1 MLTTGTTSNHGTI
14 NQRRSFSQLN
24 KPMFPKLFLAPFAF
38 FAILIPVIA
47 LAQSTATR
55 SGQAYPIKP
64 IRLIVPFSP
73 GGTND
78 ILARMIATH
87 LSQTLGEAM
96 IVDNRSGGEGL
107 IGTEIAVKA
116 RPDGYTLLLVSS
128 AYVMNPAVRK
138 LPFDS
143 IKALDFIAKLGASF
157 TILSVGPATAVN
169 SVNSVKDLLAVAKSK
184 PGELVLSTSGGF
196 QYFASAL
203 FTSLSKHDF
212 NIVLYK
218 GAVPAMIDVIG
229 GQVHTTFAVSVPA
242 LPHLRSGKLKGLAVG
257 TLKRTEL
264 LPDIPTLDEAGV
276 TGYDASNWYAI
287 ATAAGTPPAIVMK
300 LHDEITRY
308 FKTPEVQKQVTA
320 MGAVIDLK
328 TPDEM
333 RKIIPADIAKW
344 TKVAIDTRM
353 PRDVN

>member
-1 MLTTGTTSNHGTI
+1 MLSRWIRTLMGVAA
-14 NQRRSFSQLN
+14 
-24 KPMFPKLFLAPFAF
+24 FLLPFATS
-38 FAILIPVIA
+38 
-47 LAQSTATR
+47 AQTSKAVP
-55 SGQAYPIKP
+55 GHYPNKP
-64 IRLIVPFSP
+64 IRLIVPFTP

-78 ILARMIATH
+78 VLARMIATH
-87 LSQTLGEAM
+87 LTATLGESV

-143 IKALDFIAKLGASF
+143 LKALDFIAKLGASF
-157 TILSVGPATAVN
+157 IVLSVGP
-169 SVNSVKDLLAVAKSK
+169 SMPVNSVKDLLAVAKNK
-184 PGELVLSTSGGF
+184 PGELVLTTSGGF

-229 GQVHTTFAVSVPA
+229 GQAHVTFGVSVPA

-276 TGYDASNWYAI
+276 KGYEASNSYAI
-287 ATAAGTPPAIVMK
+287 ATAAGTPTAIVMK
-300 LHDEITRY
+300 LHDEISRY
-308 FKTPEVQKQVTA
+308 FKMPEVQKQVTA

-333 RKIIPADIAKW
+333 RKIIPAEIAKW
-344 TKVAIDTRM
+344 TKVAIDARM
-353 PRDVN
+353 PREAN

>member
-1 MLTTGTTSNHGTI
+1 MLSI
-14 NQRRSFSQLN
+14 RVRVL
-24 KPMFPKLFLAPFAF
+24 MACAAVLAPA
-38 FAILIPVIA
+38 AV
-47 LAQSTATR
+47 LAQAA
-55 SGQAYPIKP
+55 GAGKPYPAKP
-64 IRLIVPFSP
+64 IRLIVPFTP

-78 ILARMIATH
+78 VLARMVATH
-87 LSQTLGEAM
+87 LSQTLGESV

-107 IGTEIAVKA
+107 IGTEIAVKV

-138 LPFDS
+138 LPYDTL
-143 IKALDFIAKLGASF
+143 KALDFVAKLGASF
-157 TILSVGPATAVN
+157 IILSVGPAVP
-169 SVNSVKDLLAVAKSK
+169 VNSVKDLLAVARNK

-229 GQVHTTFAVSVPA
+229 GQAHATFAVSVPA

-264 LPDIPTLDEAGV
+264 LPDLPTLDEAGV
-276 TGYDASNWYAI
+276 KGYEASNWYAI
-287 ATAAGTPPAIVMK
+287 ASASGTPQAIVMK
-300 LHDEITRY
+300 LHREIARY
-308 FKTPEVQKQVTA
+308 FSFPETQKQMTV
-320 MGAVIDLK
+320 MGAVIDIR
-328 TPDEM
+328 TPEEM
-333 RKIIPADIAKW
+333 RKIIPAEMAKW
-344 TKVAIDTRM
+344 TRVAIDARM
-353 PRDVN
+353 PRAVD

>member
-1 MLTTGTTSNHGTI
+1 MYSTP
-14 NQRRSFSQLN
+14 RRTAGATLAAFVAITVLCAPLAARAQTAKAAPYPN
-24 KPMFPKLFLAPFAF
+24 KP
-38 FAILIPVIA
+38 V
-47 LAQSTATR
+47 
-55 SGQAYPIKP
+55 
-64 IRLIVPFSP
+64 RLIVPFSP

-87 LSQTLGEAM
+87 LSQTWGESF
-96 IVDNRSGGEGL
+96 IVDNRAGGEGL

-116 RPDGYTLLLVSS
+116 KPDGYTLLLVSS

-143 IKALDFIAKLGASF
+143 LTALDFIGKLGASF
-157 TILSVGPATAVN
+157 IVLSVGP
-169 SVNSVKDLLAVAKSK
+169 SMPVNSVKDLLAVAKSK
-184 PGELVLSTSGGF
+184 PGELVLTTSGGF

-229 GQVHTTFAVSVPA
+229 GQAHVTFGVSVPA

-257 TLKRTEL
+257 TLKRAEL
-264 LPDIPTLDEAGV
+264 LPDIPTLDESGLK
-276 TGYDASNWYAI
+276 GYEASNTYAI
-287 ATAAGTPPAIVMK
+287 ATAAGTPPTIVMK
-300 LHDEITRY
+300 LHNEIARY
-308 FKTPEVQKQVTA
+308 FRLPDVQKQITT
-320 MGAVIDLK
+320 MGAVIDIR
-328 TPDEM
+328 TPEEM
-333 RKIIPADIAKW
+333 RKIIPAEIAKW

-353 PRDVN
+353 PRAVDY